1 MSSVILY
8 LYSVIAYSTMYFE
21 KQSWFKRQ
29 NFLFTSEDLV
39 LKSENFLIN
48 AKMIIRPQADVI
60 ITVEE
65 LELE

>member
-1 MSSVILY
+1 
-8 LYSVIAYSTMYFE
+8 MYFE

>member
-8 LYSVIAYSTMYFE
+8 LCSVIAYSTMYFE